1 MTVTTLFGCDLVS
14 YVIISLF
21 ACITSFEFADGDVD
35 SRTVAV
41 TVGVGSAGVGDVV
54 AAVGDVGSDDIFNF
68 IKLFFKIS
76 SVALPPL
83 E

>member
-35 SRTVAV
+35 RRTVAV
-41 TVGVGSAGVGDVV
+41 TVGAVSAVGVV
-54 AAVGDVGSDDIFNF
+54 AVVGDVGSDDIFNF

-76 SVALPPL
+76 SAALPPL